1 MSKKIKQKD
10 NNSHKIKTL
19 EKTAI
24 YTERIKNRVKT
35 QEQKETN
42 EVQYANDTIKE
53 SVDFT
58 TRKMTDEMKK
68 QFKKKYEKNKI
79 KLEKTKEHKA
89 KIKKAVET
97 GKKVV
102 SSLKSLQPF
111 IFSGAGLVVI
121 ILIIIIMIAGL
132 FGSCMGMFFSN
143 EVEKAENEMTINQA
157 MQSLE
162 NEVDE
167 KISEIK
173 EDVRH
178 NTSRIVTRNINWK
191 DILTIYS
198 VVSTNREKDLNIM
211 TIGEKEYKQLNKVF
225 FNVVEIDYEVEKYRV
240 TVYHSDGTKSTK
252 TKRRLLIYVDA
263 MSLEEMI
270 KEYNLKNKEK
280 VQVYEMQKED
290 YNEMWEVILE

>member
-1 MSKKIKQKD
+1 MSEKIKQKD

-19 EKTAI
+19 KKTAI

-53 SVDFT
+53 SVDLT
-58 TRKMTDEMKK
+58 ARKMTDEMKK

-79 KLEKTKEHKA
+79 KLEKTKEHKI
-89 KIKKAVET
+89 KVKKAVET

-143 EVEKAENEMTINQA
+143 EVEKTDDEITINQA
-157 MQSLE
+157 MQRLE

-173 EDVRH
+173 EDVKH

-252 TKRRLLIYVDA
+252 TKRRLLIYVDTIG
-263 MSLEEMI
+263 LEGMI